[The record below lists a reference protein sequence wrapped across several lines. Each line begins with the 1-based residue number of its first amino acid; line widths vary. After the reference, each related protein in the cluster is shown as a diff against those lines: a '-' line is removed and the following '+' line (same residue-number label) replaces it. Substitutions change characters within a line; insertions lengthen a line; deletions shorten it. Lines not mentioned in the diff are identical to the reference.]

1 MTRTLPHKGP
11 RSRASKK
18 RSTGRS
24 ADPDRRSGAYLP
36 DRILDLPKIFVQIPR
51 GGYLGYRYA
60 AAKIVLKR
68 RCYRYL
74 VWRDG
79 KGKRQLYLGKVKV
92 LAPHFPRSPGAAAP
106 DQAGAGDRYPGVQK

>member
-1 MTRTLPHKGP
+1 
-11 RSRASKK
+11 
-18 RSTGRS
+18 
-24 ADPDRRSGAYLP
+24 
-36 DRILDLPKIFVQIPR
+36 LDLPKIFVQIPR
-51 GGYLGYRYA
+51 DGYLGYHYA

-92 LAPHFPRSPGAAAP
+92 LAPQFSRAAAGLA
-106 DQAGAGDRYPGVQK
+106 AGAGDVARSAAGVQK

>member
-1 MTRTLPHKGP
+1 MKKLPPKGP
-11 RSRASKK
+11 RSRTRPK

-24 ADPDRRSGAYLP
+24 ADPDRRSGVYLP
-36 DRILDLPKIFVQIPR
+36 DRVLDLPKIFVQIPR
-51 GGYLGYRYA
+51 GSYLGYHYA

-92 LAPHFPRSPGAAAP
+92 LAPHSDRGPRRAPP
-106 DQAGAGDRYPGVQK
+106 DQAGTISPGAGVQK